1 MAHDLDRARRAGVQT
16 SADGTAARASGSF
29 GRAAALASGVALMAP
44 LCALGPG
51 EAPPVV
57 VPDQTVIDRLGPAEL
72 DDLLDDLAAV
82 TLYTRTRRRRLHHL
96 TVVPEHD
103 ACSLEEVQAILP
115 KATARFLRNHGI
127 CYPEKVG
134 RTRLY
139 SRARAEAFRAG
150 LALPPFPA
158 R

>member
-1 MAHDLDRARRAGVQT
+1 MRRPLDSTQHAGVAPPVHG
-16 SADGTAARASGSF
+16 SAAPASRHI
-29 GRAAALASGVALMAP
+29 GRAAALATGVALMAP

-72 DDLLDDLAAV
+72 DDLLDDLAAA

-96 TVVPEHD
+96 SAVPATD
-103 ACSLEEVQAILP
+103 ALSLEEVQAILP
-115 KATARFLRNHGI
+115 KATARFLRAHDI

-134 RTRLY
+134 RGRVY
-139 SRARAEAFRAG
+139 SRARAQAFRAG
-150 LALPPFPA
+150 LPLPPFPLG
-158 R
+158 